1 MTHETSSALLT
12 ARIGAVR
19 ARILTA
25 DVLVVVWCLVWWRV
39 ATALRDG
46 VAALAGPGAQAV
58 AAGERFSG
66 TLGSAGGAAARV
78 PLVGDSLAS
87 PLRGAAG
94 AGTDLADAGR
104 SYQEGVGTVAH
115 GVFWLVL
122 AVAVGLV
129 LARYLLWRV
138 GRVRTVLAARRL
150 RSSPDGLALLGLR
163 TAAGA
168 PLPRLARLT
177 AGAAPGDRVVLDEV
191 LLRRL
196 GEAELVRLGLS
207 PRGR

>member
-1 MTHETSSALLT
+1 MTTDSSSVLLG

-19 ARILTA
+19 ARVLA
-25 DVLVVVWCLVWWRV
+25 GDVLVLLWCLVWWRV

-46 VAALAGPGAQAV
+46 VADLAGPGAQAV
-58 AAGERFSG
+58 SAGERFSS
-66 TLGSAGGAAARV
+66 TLGSAGGVAERV

-104 SYQEGVGTVAH
+104 GYQSGVTTVAH

-129 LARYLLWRV
+129 LARYLWWRV
-138 GRVRTVLAARRL
+138 GRARTVHAARRL

-177 AGAAPGDRVVLDEV
+177 AGARPGERALLDEE

-196 GEAELVRLGLS
+196 GEAELVRLGLA